1 MSNKE
6 IKVDGNLLKV
16 DDKGNVLSME
26 KSDNYVHPFR
36 AIWHE
41 GSVEL
46 KFGEYSFNTKELGE
60 LLNELMEA
68 KKASDKK

>member
-1 MSNKE
+1 MSDKE
-6 IKVDGNLLKV
+6 IKADGNLIKV
-16 DDKGNVLSME
+16 DDKGNILSM
-26 KSDNYVHPFR
+26 KKDYTHPFR